1 MEIIMR
7 RNAALAAIALLVSF
21 ACSACAPATPS
32 GQTPEFFDDI
42 GKTLSE
48 LKTEHPEGEFMVN
61 LDGFPDYAAAC
72 FGEPG
77 ADYVYYFFGGHSG
90 DFEKAMDELGDQ
102 LKCAGAIT
110 TANVLFP
117 DMEEDMSFDDFFSLI
132 GVDDYEYLGADTV
145 AEGWIRFLYPDM
157 EVMVSPT
164 GDGPDGEW
172 DVTGEELV
180 KYNAVV
186 SVMDPEIESANSDMA
201 DAVMFDEAEA

>member
-1 MEIIMR
+1 MR

-21 ACSACAPATPS
+21 ACSACAPAAPS

-42 GKTLSE
+42 GRTLSE

-61 LDGFPDYAAAC
+61 QDGFPDYAAAC

-110 TANVLFP
+110 TANILFP

-145 AEGWIRFLYPDM
+145 AEGWIRFLYQDM

-172 DVTGEELV
+172 DVTGKEIV
-180 KYNAVV
+180 KYDAVV
-186 SVMDPEIESANSDMA
+186 SVIDPEIESANSDLA
-201 DAVMFDEAEA
+201 DAVMFDETAA

>member
-1 MEIIMR
+1 MR

-21 ACSACAPATPS
+21 ACSACAPAAPS
-32 GQTPEFFDDI
+32 GQTPEFFDDV

-48 LKTEHPEGEFMVN
+48 LKTEHPKGKFMVN

-145 AEGWIRFLYPDM
+145 AEGWIRFLYQDM

-186 SVMDPEIESANSDMA
+186 SVMDPEIESANSDLA

>member
-1 MEIIMR
+1 MR
-7 RNAALAAIALLVSF
+7 RNAALSAIALLVSF
-21 ACSACAPATPS
+21 ACSACAPAASS

-48 LKTEHPEGEFMVN
+48 LKTEHPEGGFMVN
-61 LDGFPDYAAAC
+61 MDGFPDYAAAC

-145 AEGWIRFLYPDM
+145 AEGWIRFLYQDM

-172 DVTGEELV
+172 DVTGKEIV
-180 KYNAVV
+180 KYDAVV
-186 SVMDPEIESANSDMA
+186 SVIDPEIESANSDLA
-201 DAVMFDEAEA
+201 DAVMFDETAA

>member
-1 MEIIMR
+1 
-7 RNAALAAIALLVSF
+7 
-21 ACSACAPATPS
+21 
-32 GQTPEFFDDI
+32 
-42 GKTLSE
+42 
-48 LKTEHPEGEFMVN
+48 MVN

-117 DMEEDMSFDDFFSLI
+117 DMEEDMSFADFFSLI

-145 AEGWIRFLYPDM
+145 AEGWIRFLYQDM

-164 GDGPDGEW
+164 GDGSDGEW
-172 DVTGEELV
+172 DVTGKEIV
-180 KYNAVV
+180 KYDAVV
-186 SVMDPEIESANSDMA
+186 SVIDPEIESANSDLA
-201 DAVMFDEAEA
+201 DVVMFDETAA

>member
-1 MEIIMR
+1 MK
-7 RNAALAAIALLVSF
+7 RNAALAAIALLASF
-21 ACSACAPATPS
+21 VCSACAPAAPS

-48 LKTEHPEGEFMVN
+48 LKTEHPEGKFMVN

-110 TANVLFP
+110 TANILFP
-117 DMEEDMSFDDFFSLI
+117 DMEEDMSFADFFSLI
-132 GVDDYEYLGADTV
+132 GVEEHEYLGADTV
-145 AEGWIRFLYPDM
+145 AEGWIRFLYQDM

-172 DVTGEELV
+172 DVTGKEIV
-180 KYNAVV
+180 KYDAVV
-186 SVMDPEIESANSDMA
+186 SVIDPEIESANSDLA
-201 DAVMFDEAEA
+201 DAVMFDETAA

>member
-1 MEIIMR
+1 MKR
-7 RNAALAAIALLVSF
+7 TAALAAIALLASF
-21 ACSACAPATPS
+21 VCSACAPAAPS

-48 LKTEHPEGEFMVN
+48 LKTEHPEGKFMVN

-102 LKCAGAIT
+102 LKCAGTIT
-110 TANVLFP
+110 TANILFP
-117 DMEEDMSFDDFFSLI
+117 DMEEDMSFADFFSLI
-132 GVDDYEYLGADTV
+132 GVEEHEYLGADTV
-145 AEGWIRFLYPDM
+145 AEGWIRFLYQDM

-172 DVTGEELV
+172 DVTGEEIV
-180 KYNAVV
+180 KYDAVV
-186 SVMDPEIESANSDMA
+186 SVIDPEIESANSDLA
-201 DAVMFDEAEA
+201 DAVMFDETAA

>member
-1 MEIIMR
+1 MKR
-7 RNAALAAIALLVSF
+7 TAALAAIALLASF
-21 ACSACAPATPS
+21 VCSACAPAAPS

-48 LKTEHPEGEFMVN
+48 LKTEHPEGKFMVN

-110 TANVLFP
+110 TANILFP
-117 DMEEDMSFDDFFSLI
+117 DMEEDMSFADFFSLI
-132 GVDDYEYLGADTV
+132 GVEEHEYLGADTV
-145 AEGWIRFLYPDM
+145 AEGWIRFLYQDM

-180 KYNAVV
+180 KYNAAV
-186 SVMDPEIESANSDMA
+186 SVMDPEIESANSDLA
-201 DAVMFDEAEA
+201 DAVMFDETAA

>member
-1 MEIIMR
+1 MR
-7 RNAALAAIALLVSF
+7 RNAALAAIALLASF
-21 ACSACAPATPS
+21 ACSACAPAAPS

-48 LKTEHPEGEFMVN
+48 LKTEHPEGELIVRP
-61 LDGFPDYAAAC
+61 DGFPDYAAAC
-72 FGEPG
+72 FGESG

-117 DMEEDMSFDDFFSLI
+117 DMEEDMSFADFFSLI

-145 AEGWIRFLYPDM
+145 AEGWIRFLYQDM

-164 GDGPDGEW
+164 GDGSDGEW
-172 DVTGEELV
+172 DVTGKEIV
-180 KYNAVV
+180 KYDAVV
-186 SVMDPEIESANSDMA
+186 SVIDPEIESANSDLA
-201 DAVMFDEAEA
+201 DVVMFDETAA

>member
-1 MEIIMR
+1 MKR
-7 RNAALAAIALLVSF
+7 TAALAAIALLASF
-21 ACSACAPATPS
+21 VCSACAPAAPS

-48 LKTEHPEGEFMVN
+48 LKTEHPEGKFMVN

-110 TANVLFP
+110 TANILFP
-117 DMEEDMSFDDFFSLI
+117 DMEEDMSFADFFSLI
-132 GVDDYEYLGADTV
+132 GVEEHEYLGADTV
-145 AEGWIRFLYPDM
+145 AEGWIRFLYQDM

-172 DVTGEELV
+172 DVTGKEIV
-180 KYNAVV
+180 KYDAVV
-186 SVMDPEIESANSDMA
+186 SVIDPEIESANSDLA
-201 DAVMFDEAEA
+201 DAVMFDETAA

>member
-1 MEIIMR
+1 MR

-21 ACSACAPATPS
+21 ACSACAPAASS

-48 LKTEHPEGEFMVN
+48 LKTEHPEGGFMVN
-61 LDGFPDYAAAC
+61 MDGFPDYAAAC

-145 AEGWIRFLYPDM
+145 AEGWIRFLYQDM

-172 DVTGEELV
+172 DVTGKEIV
-180 KYNAVV
+180 KYDAVV
-186 SVMDPEIESANSDMA
+186 SVIDPEIESANSDLA
-201 DAVMFDEAEA
+201 DAVMFDETAA

>member
-7 RNAALAAIALLVSF
+7 RNAALAAIALLASF
-21 ACSACAPATPS
+21 ACSACAPAAPS

-48 LKTEHPEGEFMVN
+48 LKTEHPEGKFMVN

-117 DMEEDMSFDDFFSLI
+117 DMEEDMSFADFFSLI

-145 AEGWIRFLYPDM
+145 AEGWIRFLYQDM

-164 GDGPDGEW
+164 GDGPDGDW

-180 KYNAVV
+180 KYNAAV
-186 SVMDPEIESANSDMA
+186 SVMAPEIESANSDLA
-201 DAVMFDEAEA
+201 DAVMFDETAA

>member
-1 MEIIMR
+1 MKR
-7 RNAALAAIALLVSF
+7 TAALAAIALLASF
-21 ACSACAPATPS
+21 VCSACAPAAPS

-48 LKTEHPEGEFMVN
+48 LKTEHPEGKFMVN

-110 TANVLFP
+110 TANILFP
-117 DMEEDMSFDDFFSLI
+117 DMEEDMSFADFFSLI
-132 GVDDYEYLGADTV
+132 GVEEHEYLGADTV
-145 AEGWIRFLYPDM
+145 AEGWIRFLYQDM

-172 DVTGEELV
+172 DVTGEEIV
-180 KYNAVV
+180 KYDAVV
-186 SVMDPEIESANSDMA
+186 SVIDPEIESANSDLA
-201 DAVMFDEAEA
+201 DAVMFDETVA

>member
-1 MEIIMR
+1 MR

-21 ACSACAPATPS
+21 ACSACAPAAPS
-32 GQTPEFFDDI
+32 GQTPEFFDDV

-48 LKTEHPEGEFMVN
+48 LKTEHPEGKFMVN

-145 AEGWIRFLYPDM
+145 AEGWIRFLYQDM

-201 DAVMFDEAEA
+201 DAVMFDETAA

>member
-1 MEIIMR
+1 MK
-7 RNAALAAIALLVSF
+7 RNAAAAGVVLLVSF
-21 ACSACAPATPS
+21 VCAACAPAAPS

-48 LKTEHPEGEFMVN
+48 LKTEHPEGKFMVN

-110 TANVLFP
+110 TANILFP
-117 DMEEDMSFDDFFSLI
+117 DMEEDMSFADFFSLI
-132 GVDDYEYLGADTV
+132 GVEEHEYLGADTV
-145 AEGWIRFLYPDM
+145 AEGWIRFLYQDM

-172 DVTGEELV
+172 DVTGEEIV
-180 KYNAVV
+180 KYDAVV
-186 SVMDPEIESANSDMA
+186 SVIDPEIESANSDLA
-201 DAVMFDEAEA
+201 DAVMFDETAA